1 MNKQTAVERFF
12 SELQRMQYFIGNDM
26 LQAYEEAKAAEYE
39 QLKEMYVE
47 GSFAQLSFFNGQ
59 QAYKSFEEYYNETY
73 KGGSN
78 E

>member
-39 QLKEMYVE
+39 QTKEAYVE
-47 GSFAQLSFFNGQ
+47 GSFAQMQFFNGQ
-59 QAYKSFEEYYNETY
+59 EAYKSFEEYYNETY
-73 KGGSN
+73 KGG
-78 E
+78 EQ